1 MSIGEVLSVLK
12 PEFAEITVSKL
23 RFLEGAGLVSPGR
36 TPAGYR
42 KFSEDDVARLRFVLR
57 AQRDQYLPLRVIRQR
72 LVDLE
77 AAGGLH
83 ARGGPQPVAPVR
95 RPAPAAEATEATE
108 AEALPDPAP
117 AAAPAKSQLTREELC
132 KEAGREPTDLAA
144 LEAFGLIGAHGDNG
158 GWYSREDVVI
168 LRAAGELAA
177 FGLEPRHLRM
187 YKTFADREGALFG
200 QVTAPLLRQHNPDS
214 RRQAQQTLDILSN
227 LCNQLHAAV
236 LRNELDRV
244 VPEAG
249 R

>member
-1 MSIGEVLSVLK
+1 MSIGEVLAVLK

-36 TPAGYR
+36 TAAGYR

-83 ARGGPQPVAPVR
+83 ARGGPP
-95 RPAPAAEATEATE
+95 PAPAPQPPAVTAAP
-108 AEALPDPAP
+108 AGSPPDPPP
-117 AAAPAKSQLTREELC
+117 AAAPADRHLTREELC
-132 KEAGREPTDLAA
+132 KAAGRDPTDLAA
-144 LEAFGLIGAHGDNG
+144 LEAFGLISARGGDG
-158 GWYSREDVVI
+158 GPWYSAEDVLI

-187 YKTFADREGALFG
+187 YRTFADREVALFG
-200 QVTAPLLRQHNPDS
+200 QVTAPLLRQHNPES
-214 RRQAQQTLDILSN
+214 RRRAHQTLQTLARLSG
-227 LCNQLHAAV
+227 QLHAAI
-236 LRNELDRV
+236 LRNELDGAA
-244 VPEAG
+244 PEPRG
-249 R
+249 